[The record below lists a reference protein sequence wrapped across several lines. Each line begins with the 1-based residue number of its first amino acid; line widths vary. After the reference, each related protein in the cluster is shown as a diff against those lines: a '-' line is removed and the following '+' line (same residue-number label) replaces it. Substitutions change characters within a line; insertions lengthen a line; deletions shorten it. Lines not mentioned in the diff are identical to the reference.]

1 MSALTPFSNCQLNT
15 TSLYRLMLFWFIT
28 EPQTIYDN
36 IFAIKP
42 AHILQIDQN
51 NHLTEHQWWS
61 PNLNSKSSSLDDFH
75 YKLDHLLCD
84 SVNKRLLADVPVTS
98 LLSGG
103 IDSSLVTSYARQFTD
118 IKPFTMS
125 LVVTHTMSF
134 I

>member
-1 MSALTPFSNCQLNT
+1 MVELISLLGLERALVELNGMFAITLIDKYLGHTFLVRDRFGVKPLYYTQTNDFVVYGSELSALTPFSNCQLNT

-61 PNLNSKSSSLDDFH
+61 PNLIQVLIS
-75 YKLDHLLCD
+75 
-84 SVNKRLLADVPVTS
+84 
-98 LLSGG
+98 
-103 IDSSLVTSYARQFTD
+103 
-118 IKPFTMS
+118 
-125 LVVTHTMSF
+125 
-134 I
+134 